1 LADFEMR
8 VLLAIAPLVFGI
20 GSVIAANA
28 ADDPGIIVRSY
39 RPAPPHQ
46 RHYYPTN
53 GVQPKIG
60 RAEDLLIP
68 SSAPEL
74 EKTYRRKF

>member
-1 LADFEMR
+1 MR

-20 GSVIAANA
+20 VGVIAANA
-28 ADDPGIIVRSY
+28 ADDPGVIVRGY
-39 RPAPPHQ
+39 RLARPHQ
-46 RHYYPTN
+46 QHYYPTN

-60 RAEDLLIP
+60 RAEDLLAP
-68 SSAPEL
+68 SRAPEP